1 MSRVTAALKEATVE
15 FGRGIRRFPGSFR
28 TAIRDPRSL
37 TGGAPVLPIAVLF
50 GHTFLDAFD
59 RAGFFIILPE
69 VQEHFDLDLE
79 QITGVASIAIVAGIL
94 LSLPVSLWSD
104 RGGRRTLFLGGGAL
118 AASAFSLL
126 GASARSVG
134 LFATARAGFGFGLI
148 VNDPVQQSLLADLT
162 PVPARPHV
170 FAGRQMADNVGSLL
184 GPLAFGL
191 VTWLSGWRTSL
202 IMVAVLGVVLALA
215 SFRLREPTKGV
226 MERAAMG
233 VTGDDLHLDEE
244 TAGFRESWR
253 LLVQIPTVRTLWF
266 SLPFLVGGVLSMLVL
281 IPLYLEEVHGL
292 DAAERGITQ
301 ALLGVP
307 AIFGLFVGIALT
319 KRFLFSDAPWRM
331 FQLMAG
337 VSGLAA
343 LAVVWMAVV
352 GPLGLV
358 LAGLGA
364 LLMLASLIL
373 PAYGTLFSI
382 VMPARARTVGFALTR
397 VWALPGL
404 VVLPVAGA
412 IGDAHGLRWGIV
424 VGLPVFLVGAGVIAA
439 GGRSFQADMAA
450 AHEASMESLRQQ
462 REARAAGSAASA
474 PATAPS
480 PLPPLP
486 VPEPAG
492 LDPQVPDPTLT
503 D

>member
-1 MSRVTAALKEATVE
+1 MSRVTAAVKEAAGD
-15 FGRGIRRFPGSFR
+15 FGRGVRRFPASFR
-28 TAIRDPRSL
+28 TAVRDPRSL
-37 TGGAPVLPIAVLF
+37 TAGAPVLPIAVLF

-59 RAGFFIILPE
+59 RTGFFIILPE

-79 QITGVASIAIVAGIL
+79 QITGLASIAIVAGIV

-104 RGGRRTLFLGGGAL
+104 RSARRTVFLGGGAL
-118 AASAFSLL
+118 VASFFSLV
-126 GASARSVG
+126 GAVARSVG

-162 PVPARPHV
+162 PVPARPSV

-184 GPLAFGL
+184 GPLVFGL
-191 VTWLSGWRTSL
+191 VTWLAGWRASL
-202 IMVAVLGVVLALA
+202 VLVAVLGVILALA
-215 SFRLREPTKGV
+215 SFRVREPAKGT

-233 VTGDDLHLDEE
+233 VTGDDLHADEE

-253 LLVQIPTVRTLWF
+253 LLVAIPTVRTLWF
-266 SLPFLVGGVLSMLVL
+266 SLPFLVGGVLCMLVL

-292 DAAERGITQ
+292 SAVERGITQ

-319 KRFLFSDAPWRM
+319 KRYLFSDAPWRM
-331 FQLMAG
+331 FRLMAG
-337 VSGLAA
+337 VASLAA
-343 LAVVWMAVV
+343 LCVVWMAVV
-352 GPLGLV
+352 GPLALV
-358 LAGLGA
+358 LAGLGGM
-364 LLMLASLIL
+364 LLLGALIL

-412 IGDAHGLRWGIV
+412 LGDVHGLRWGIV
-424 VGLPVFLVGAGVIAA
+424 VGMPIFLVGAAVVGT

-450 AHEASMESLRQQ
+450 AHEASMAVLEER
-462 REARAAGSAASA
+462 RAARAAVRPA
-474 PATAPS
+474 PAEAPT
-480 PLPPLP
+480 P
-486 VPEPAG
+486 VEPGALG
-492 LDPQVPDPTLT
+492 PTLT

>member
-1 MSRVTAALKEATVE
+1 MSRITAAVREAAGE
-15 FGRGIRRFPGSFR
+15 FAQGVRNFPGSLR
-28 TAIRDPRSL
+28 TAVRDPRSL
-37 TGGAPVLPIAVLF
+37 TAGAPVLPIAVLF

-59 RAGFFIILPE
+59 RTGFFIILPE

-79 QITGVASIAIVAGIL
+79 QITGVASIAIVAGIV

-104 RGGRRTLFLGGGAL
+104 RSARRTWFLGGGAL
-118 AASAFSLL
+118 VASLFSLV
-126 GASARSVG
+126 GAAARSVG

-162 PVPARPHV
+162 PVPARAHV
-170 FAGRQMADNVGSLL
+170 FAGRQMADNVGQLL
-184 GPLAFGL
+184 GPIAFGG
-191 VTWLSGWRTSL
+191 VTWAFGWRTSL
-202 IMVAVLGVVLALA
+202 VMVAVLGVLLALL
-215 SFRLREPTKGV
+215 SFRVREPAKGV

-233 VTGDDLHLDEE
+233 VTGDELDADEE

-253 LLVQIPTVRTLWF
+253 ILAAIPTVRTLWF
-266 SLPFLVGGVLSMLVL
+266 SLPFLVGGVLCMLVL
-281 IPLYLEEVHGL
+281 IPLYLEDVHGL
-292 DAAERGITQ
+292 SAAERGITQ
-301 ALLGVP
+301 ALLGIP

-331 FQLMAG
+331 FRLMAG
-337 VSGLAA
+337 VAALAA
-343 LAVVWMAVV
+343 LCVVWMAVV
-352 GPLGLV
+352 GPLALV
-358 LAGLGA
+358 LAGLGGM
-364 LLMLASLIL
+364 LLLGALIL

-404 VVLPVAGA
+404 VVLPIAGS
-412 IGDAHGLRWGIV
+412 IGDTHGLRWGIV
-424 VGLPVFLVGAGVIAA
+424 VGMPIFLIGAAVVGA

-462 REARAAGSAASA
+462 RAARAQVA
-474 PATAPS
+474 PPPTA
-480 PLPPLP
+480 
-486 VPEPAG
+486 PEPAP
-492 LDPQVPDPTLT
+492 LPALAPDPAPGGPDLDLLGPTLA